1 QWFGANQWLQIL
13 VGFTLAVTTVIYLL
27 RSLPSETQV
36 ERASTALVVAIGLF
50 WLGNSRKLAHGNE
63 SVHQFMVCL
72 CLLQGMRWLN
82 SEHPRRGL
90 YAGIAGVLAS
100 LTFGS
105 GAACFAA
112 FFMMIWLRRDSW
124 RQFVQLLLLAAVGAL
139 ALMADNHGN
148 LGTSNMAI
156 VVHIDQLL

>member
-1 QWFGANQWLQIL
+1 PWRFLAAFLENPFPDNVLIADGGHREIFPSLVRLAELQWFGANQWLQIL

-82 SEHPRRGL
+82 SEH
-90 YAGIAGVLAS
+90 
-100 LTFGS
+100 
-105 GAACFAA
+105 
-112 FFMMIWLRRDSW
+112 
-124 RQFVQLLLLAAVGAL
+124 
-139 ALMADNHGN
+139 
-148 LGTSNMAI
+148 
-156 VVHIDQLL
+156 